1 MTIKQNG
8 FEATNLGFSYD
19 GRAILKDINLKINQ
33 GEFVCLLGESGSGKT
48 TLLNLLAGFTKPSE
62 GHVYWKGKEIEKPS
76 AERSVVFQDY
86 TLFPWLTLLQNVTLA
101 IKKAKK
107 LKTSHAKNLAEEYLN
122 LVGLS
127 GSLHKYPFELSGG
140 MRQRGA
146 IARALSV
153 SADALLL
160 DEPFGALDPVNRASL
175 QDLVLEL
182 CRGVKDR
189 PITTL
194 YVTHDIRE
202 AVYLGSRIIV
212 LGSTPGRVIADI
224 PLDFPV
230 KKNHGDWFRNEKVQE
245 TIATIEDAY
254 HKDILEKLGHIVQ
267 EGASI

>member
-1 MTIKQNG
+1 M
-8 FEATNLGFSYD
+8 
-19 GRAILKDINLKINQ
+19 
-33 GEFVCLLGESGSGKT
+33 
-48 TLLNLLAGFTKPSE
+48 PSE

-101 IKKAKK
+101 IKKTKK
-107 LKTSHAKNLAEEYLN
+107 LKASYAKNLAEEYLN

-194 YVTHDIRE
+194 
-202 AVYLGSRIIV
+202 
-212 LGSTPGRVIADI
+212 
-224 PLDFPV
+224 FV
-230 KKNHGDWFRNEKVQE
+230 KNRGEWFRNEKVQQ

-267 EGASI
+267 GGASI

>member
-1 MTIKQNG
+1 MSHLQNG

-19 GRAILKDINLKINQ
+19 GKPILKDINLKINQ

-48 TLLNLLAGFTKPSE
+48 TLLNLFAGLTKPCE
-62 GHVYWKGKEIEKPS
+62 GHIYWNGKEIEKPS
-76 AERSVVFQDY
+76 IERSVVFQDY
-86 TLFPWLTLLQNVTLA
+86 TLFPWLTLLDNVTLA
-101 IKKAKK
+101 VKKTKKVVGSYAK
-107 LKTSHAKNLAEEYLN
+107 SLAEDYLN

-153 SADALLL
+153 GADALLL

-175 QDLVLEL
+175 QDLILEL
-182 CRGVKDR
+182 CRGAKDR
-189 PITTL
+189 PMTTL
-194 YVTHDIRE
+194 FVTHDIRE
-202 AVYLGSRIIV
+202 AVYLGSRIVV
-212 LGSTPGRVIADI
+212 LGSTPGRIIADI

-230 KKNHGDWFRNEKVQE
+230 KKNRSEWFRNEKVQE
-245 TIATIEDAY
+245 TIVTIEEAY
-254 HKDILEKLGHIVQ
+254 HKDILEKLGHLVQ

>member
-1 MTIKQNG
+1 MTQIQSG
-8 FEATNLGFSYD
+8 FEATNLVFSYD
-19 GRAILKDINLKINQ
+19 GKPILKDINLKIKP

-48 TLLNLLAGFTKPSE
+48 TLLNLLAGLTMPNE
-62 GHVYWKGKEIEKPS
+62 GHVYWNGKEIEKPS

-86 TLFPWLTLLQNVTLA
+86 TLFPWLTLLQNVSLA
-101 IKKAKK
+101 IKKTKKVKGSFAK
-107 LKTSHAKNLAEEYLN
+107 HLAEEYLN

-153 SADALLL
+153 GADALLL

-175 QDLVLEL
+175 QDLILEL

-194 YVTHDIRE
+194 FVTHDIRE

-212 LGSTPGRVIADI
+212 LGSTPGRIIADI

-230 KKNHGDWFRNEKVQE
+230 KKSRSEWFRNEKVQK
-245 TIATIEDAY
+245 TIVEIEEAY
-254 HKDILEKLGHIVQ
+254 HKDILEKLGHTVQ

>member
-1 MTIKQNG
+1 MTQIQSG
-8 FEATNLGFSYD
+8 FEATNLVFSYD
-19 GRAILKDINLKINQ
+19 GKPILKDINLKIKP

-48 TLLNLLAGFTKPSE
+48 TLLNLLAGLTKPNE
-62 GHVYWKGKEIEKPS
+62 GHVYWNGKEIEKPS

-86 TLFPWLTLLQNVTLA
+86 TLFPWLTLLQNVSLA
-101 IKKAKK
+101 IKKTKKVKGSFAK
-107 LKTSHAKNLAEEYLN
+107 HLAEEYLN

-153 SADALLL
+153 GADA
-160 DEPFGALDPVNRASL
+160 
-175 QDLVLEL
+175 
-182 CRGVKDR
+182 
-189 PITTL
+189 
-194 YVTHDIRE
+194 E

-212 LGSTPGRVIADI
+212 LGSTPGRIIADI

-230 KKNHGDWFRNEKVQE
+230 KKSRSEWFRNEKVQK
-245 TIATIEDAY
+245 TIVEIEEAY
-254 HKDILEKLGHIVQ
+254 HKDILEKLGHTVQ

>member
-1 MTIKQNG
+1 
-8 FEATNLGFSYD
+8 
-19 GRAILKDINLKINQ
+19 
-33 GEFVCLLGESGSGKT
+33 
-48 TLLNLLAGFTKPSE
+48 
-62 GHVYWKGKEIEKPS
+62 
-76 AERSVVFQDY
+76 
-86 TLFPWLTLLQNVTLA
+86 
-101 IKKAKK
+101 
-107 LKTSHAKNLAEEYLN
+107 
-122 LVGLS
+122 
-127 GSLHKYPFELSGG
+127 

-194 YVTHDIRE
+194 FVTHDIRE

-212 LGSTPGRVIADI
+212 LGSTPGRIIADI

-230 KKNHGDWFRNEKVQE
+230 KKNRGEWFRNEKVQE
-245 TIATIEDAY
+245 TIATTEDAY

-267 EGASI
+267 GGASI

>member
-1 MTIKQNG
+1 MSQKQSG

-19 GRAILKDINLKINQ
+19 GKAILKDINLKINQ
-33 GEFVCLLGESGSGKT
+33 GEFVCLLGES
-48 TLLNLLAGFTKPSE
+48 LLNLFAGLTKPNE
-62 GHVYWKGKEIEKPS
+62 GRISWNGKEIEKPS

-86 TLFPWLTLLQNVTLA
+86 SLFPWLTLLQNVTLA
-101 IKKAKK
+101 IKKTKKVKSGDAK
-107 LKTSHAKNLAEEYLN
+107 HLAEEYLN

-127 GSLHKYPFELSGG
+127 RSLNKYPFELSGG

-153 SADALLL
+153 GADALLL

-194 YVTHDIRE
+194 FVTHDIRE

-212 LGSTPGRVIADI
+212 LGSTP
-224 PLDFPV
+224 
-230 KKNHGDWFRNEKVQE
+230 DWFRDEKVQQ
-245 TIATIEDAY
+245 TIVAIEEAY
-254 HKDILEKLGHIVQ
+254 HKDVLEKLGHIVQ
-267 EGASI
+267 GGASI

>member
-1 MTIKQNG
+1 MNQKQGG

-19 GRAILKDINLKINQ
+19 GKPILKDINLKINQ

-48 TLLNLLAGFTKPSE
+48 TLLNLLAGLTKPSE
-62 GHVYWKGKEIEKPS
+62 GHVYWNGKEIEKPS

-86 TLFPWLTLLQNVTLA
+86 TLFPWLTLLQNVSLA
-101 IKKAKK
+101 IKKTKKVKRNFAK
-107 LKTSHAKNLAEEYLN
+107 HLAEEYLN

-127 GSLHKYPFELSGG
+127 GSLHKYPFKLSGG

-153 SADALLL
+153 GADALLL

-182 CRGVKDR
+182 CRGVQDR

-194 YVTHDIRE
+194 FVTHDIRE

-212 LGSTPGRVIADI
+212 LGSTPGRIIADI

-230 KKNHGDWFRNEKVQE
+230 KKSRSDWFRNEKVQK
-245 TIATIEDAY
+245 TIVEIEEAY
-254 HKDILEKLGHIVQ
+254 HKDILEKLGHVVQ
-267 EGASI
+267 GGASI

>member
-1 MTIKQNG
+1 MSQKQSG
-8 FEATNLGFSYD
+8 FEATDLGFSYD
-19 GRAILKDINLKINQ
+19 GKAILKDINLTINQ

-48 TLLNLLAGFTKPSE
+48 TLLNLFAGLTKPDE
-62 GHVYWKGKEIEKPS
+62 GHIYWNGKEIEKPS

-86 TLFPWLTLLQNVTLA
+86 SLFPWLTLLQNVTLA
-101 IKKAKK
+101 IKKTKKVKSGDAK
-107 LKTSHAKNLAEEYLN
+107 HLAEEYLN

-127 GSLHKYPFELSGG
+127 RSLNKYPFELSGG

-153 SADALLL
+153 GADALLL

-194 YVTHDIRE
+194 FVTHDIRE

-212 LGSTPGRVIADI
+212 LGSTPGRIIADI
-224 PLDFPV
+224 PLDFAV
-230 KKNHGDWFRNEKVQE
+230 RKNRSDWFRNEKVQQ
-245 TIATIEDAY
+245 TIVAIEEAY
-254 HKDILEKLGHIVQ
+254 HKDVLEKLGHIVQ
-267 EGASI
+267 GGASI

>member
-1 MTIKQNG
+1 MTQKQSG
-8 FEATNLGFSYD
+8 FDATNLGFSYD
-19 GRAILKDINLKINQ
+19 GRPILKDINLKINQ

-48 TLLNLLAGFTKPSE
+48 TLLNLLAGLTKPSE
-62 GHVYWKGKEIEKPS
+62 GSVYWNGKEIEKPS

-86 TLFPWLTLLQNVTLA
+86 TLFPWMTLLQNVSLA
-101 IKKAKK
+101 IKKTKKVKSSYAK
-107 LKTSHAKNLAEEYLN
+107 HLAEEYLN

-153 SADALLL
+153 GADALLL
-160 DEPFGALDPVNRASL
+160 DEPFGALDPINRASL

-182 CRGVKDR
+182 CRGSKDR
-189 PITTL
+189 AITTL
-194 YVTHDIRE
+194 FVTHDIRE

-212 LGSTPGRVIADI
+212 LGSTPGRIIADI

-230 KKNHGDWFRNEKVQE
+230 KKSRSEWFRNEKVQQ
-245 TIATIEDAY
+245 TIAAIEEAY
-254 HKDILEKLGHIVQ
+254 HKDILEKLGHVVQ
-267 EGASI
+267 GGASI